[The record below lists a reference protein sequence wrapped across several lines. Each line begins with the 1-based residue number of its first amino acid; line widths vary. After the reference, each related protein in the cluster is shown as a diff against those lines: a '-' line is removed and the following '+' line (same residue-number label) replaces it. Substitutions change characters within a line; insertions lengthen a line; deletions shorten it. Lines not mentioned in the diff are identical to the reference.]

1 MTTVAKVASLAS
13 VKKAKMGANAK
24 ILRATSTENQV
35 TLQEIAGCALLD
47 KMRTQQGKLVI
58 NPMQETKQQ
67 VAM

>member
-1 MTTVAKVASLAS
+1 
-13 VKKAKMGANAK
+13 MGAKAK
-24 ILRATSTENQV
+24 ILRATSAENQV

-58 NPMQETKQQ
+58 NPMQETIQQ